1 MSKKDQEELPPIN
14 FKGSKKG
21 FNLNDSNRG
30 YRTLTDSEENEFQRK
45 TVNQQPA
52 PQKRGSYQQLTEEN
66 NQELVDAMFGD
77 SPEKVRKKS
86 GKKQRRRRPRDD
98 DDEPV
103 VWEMVTWSCHQSFYG
118 KGSRGRRGVLGV
130 VKKGGGAGI
139 NVPPSCS
146 PPPAPKPNDSLT
158 FHIHTLFERQKYW
171 ACSRVIW
178 PHNRMCACTSYL
190 IRRCLHTYY
199 CRNTTTATGLGCSK
213 QDLP

>member
-1 MSKKDQEELPPIN
+1 MLEEKNGKKTLFQQFFLKNLCRKQSKTRKMSKKDQEELPPIN

-30 YRTLTDSEENEFQRK
+30 YRTLTDDEENEFQRK

-130 VKKGGGAGI
+130 VKKGGG
-139 NVPPSCS
+139 
-146 PPPAPKPNDSLT
+146 
-158 FHIHTLFERQKYW
+158 
-171 ACSRVIW
+171 
-178 PHNRMCACTSYL
+178 
-190 IRRCLHTYY
+190 
-199 CRNTTTATGLGCSK
+199 RN
-213 QDLP
+213 